1 MTSKG
6 DPSCNYIFLL
16 KYLWLDPE
24 AGRGSANVFQTDIQ
38 SLTIV
43 CFVYIFLALEAIY
56 LDIASVGAHSMA
68 TPTQCQCQCHST
80 AQREPNIKRSL

>member
-1 MTSKG
+1 MFSK
-6 DPSCNYIFLL
+6 
-16 KYLWLDPE
+16 
-24 AGRGSANVFQTDIQ
+24 QIQ

-68 TPTQCQCQCHST
+68 TPTQCQCQCHSSKGGT
-80 AQREPNIKRSL
+80 EY